1 MVLSA
6 STLSRVDS
14 EGNVSVQSRTGL
26 ASSDGESAMGGI
38 EFTPLS
44 RLISCP
50 NSINS
55 YSVISY
61 IARLIAAD
69 AAETRETY
77 CTLAIALSTGLI

>member
-1 MVLSA
+1 MYLRN
-6 STLSRVDS
+6 L
-14 EGNVSVQSRTGL
+14 VQVL

-50 NSINS
+50 TSINS

-77 CTLAIALSTGLI
+77 CLLHTRPGDHRCQQA